1 MFPNVQIS
9 NRGGTN
15 VRIIQHYKNLAHEI
29 KMIKQS
35 IKGRNEISFWWEE
48 FNLCFNK
55 IVNWCSIRKCCQA
68 RN

>member
-29 KMIKQS
+29 KRIKK
-35 IKGRNEISFWWEE
+35 I
-48 FNLCFNK
+48 NK
-55 IVNWCSIRKCCQA
+55 R
-68 RN
+68 